1 MSEQSA
7 RVWVSVVICTRD
19 RGALISDTIESIL
32 AGSRLPEEI
41 VVIDQSV
48 GRETETVVTN
58 LATVHAGGFSGTVRH
73 IPSTTRGLS
82 AARNVGVAA
91 AQGSIIV
98 FVDDDCE
105 AKPAWIGSIVGV
117 FEEHAEVCLIAGS
130 VAPPE
135 GFDWS
140 TGYVPNIEMTEGSSL
155 RHPYIMGA
163 NMALRRSVLNDL
175 GPFDETLGA
184 GSPGQSCEDMD
195 YLLRV
200 YGKYGRGRV
209 YGIGE
214 PLIVHQ
220 EGGRFGDARR
230 GIIEAYGYGEGALIG
245 KLLRL
250 RDRQFVPYV
259 TLIFGNYVK
268 SIFSWLIRRSG
279 SSGLRRARRM
289 ARGICYGVREAGRAS
304 RA

>member
-1 MSEQSA
+1 MSEPPIATS
-7 RVWVSVVICTRD
+7 VSVVICTHD
-19 RGALISDTIESIL
+19 RGFFIAGIIKSIL
-32 AGSRLPEEI
+32 DGSRLPEEI
-41 VVIDQSV
+41 VVVDQSL
-48 GRETETVVTN
+48 GRETEMVVADVA
-58 LATVHAGGFSGTVRH
+58 ATHAVDASGHAGDSSGIINYV
-73 IPSTTRGLS
+73 PSSTRGLS

-117 FEEHAEVCLIAGS
+117 FEEHSDICLVAGS

-140 TGYVPNIEMTEGSSL
+140 AGYVPNIVMTEGSSL

-163 NMALRRSVLNDL
+163 NMSLRRSVLNDL

-184 GSPGQSCEDMD
+184 GSPGQSGEDMD

-200 YGKYGRGRV
+200 YGKYGRGSV
-209 YGIGE
+209 YGIAE

-220 EGGRFGDARR
+220 EGGRFGEPERR
-230 GIIEAYGYGEGALIG
+230 INHE
-245 KLLRL
+245 KM
-250 RDRQFVPYV
+250 DF
-259 TLIFGNYVK
+259 T
-268 SIFSWLIRRSG
+268 
-279 SSGLRRARRM
+279 
-289 ARGICYGVREAGRAS
+289 
-304 RA
+304 